1 MTIFSLSFHIALVSL
16 LAWHSPTGAATIS
29 GVVSE
34 DDDPVPRARMVLVN
48 AESKIVLDRVYT
60 DVDGAFNF
68 TVKPG
73 TFNIGASKSEYTT
86 GWVKGIAVQRDD
98 VSIRMEL
105 VNEAFAEDQ
114 SASAN
119 GDCDG
124 AALRR

>member
-1 MTIFSLSFHIALVSL
+1 MTIFSLSLHIALVSL
-16 LAWHSPTGAATIS
+16 LAWHSPTGAATLS

-34 DDDPVPRARMVLVN
+34 DDEPVHRAWMVLVD

-60 DVDGAFNF
+60 DADGAFHF

-86 GWVKGIAVQRDD
+86 AWVKGIAVQRDD

-119 GDCDG
+119 GDCD
-124 AALRR
+124 